1 MNQST
6 TLSTQDA
13 ALDCIQRGFCPVPFP
28 RGAKGPTIVGWTEWR
43 FTTDE
48 VPDRFRPDDNI
59 GIRLGD
65 DVGRLICVDLD
76 CDEALDLAPEYLMP
90 TPAVLGRPGRPR
102 SHWLYRVTTDG
113 GHGRS
118 LRDRLTNSA
127 MVEVLYNGRQVVVG
141 PSVHPI
147 EGDVYDTLDFTL
159 DDVPVMPRRS
169 LDACVEALHEACLQ
183 QRYADDPQKLEQARN
198 GRASQASTPAQP
210 PAVPDDPDSVPY
222 EQRLRRGEAYAANT
236 PGAISGSGGHNQ
248 TYGLATALVWGLCLN
263 PDDARS
269 ILSDYNARCEPP
281 WSERELDHKINEAAT
296 KPHEKPRG
304 WLLANEA
311 CTHSAPLADV
321 SGITAQMDEP
331 ADEPPEPA
339 TDHFPHPGAFPR
351 KLLDQA
357 PGIFHV
363 ALKYYRTISFEY
375 LPIAFLASFLTAVGC
390 VLGRRVRNRSG
401 TRTNLYAL
409 SLVGTGGG
417 KEATREVIQHLFQWA
432 GEEGPN
438 AEIARM
444 TGHEDFSSDTSIYSA
459 LKLQNPILFQIDE
472 FGLFMQAVGSSS
484 RTAPH
489 LHNVNSAL
497 LKLYSKSR
505 TVFRPKAYADPRR
518 NIEIVQPHVCLYGT
532 SVASNFWTAMDRDK
546 VEGGFLPRMLIFE
559 NTEAEHGEAT
569 EVDPPETVLHFLRKL
584 YSIPCGLAHNQ
595 PVPTLLETTADAQA
609 LLDEYRDTAR
619 SQLDESKRVTCL
631 WTRAAENATKVAMI
645 HACMRDWMGNFAA
658 GDLPVIDAASADW
671 GIRLV
676 DYLVRL
682 AMHRCYWHIVGGE
695 FDRLCKEI
703 VTYLRTCDGRQQR
716 FSELSNVFGNVSPRH
731 WLEVRASLET
741 KRLVSVEFPKTG
753 RRGRPPEVWRL
764 RL

>member
-1 MNQST
+1 MNDLEALT
-6 TLSTQDA
+6 TRDA
-13 ALDCIQRGFCPVPFP
+13 ALDYIRRGFCPVPFP
-28 RGAKGPTIVGWTEWR
+28 RGAKGPTVPGWSSWR
-43 FTTDE
+43 FTKDD
-48 VPDRFRPDDNI
+48 VPREFCQDHNI

-65 DVGRLICVDLD
+65 DVGRLICIDLD
-76 CDEALDLAPEYLMP
+76 CPEALALAPDFLTP
-90 TPAVLGRPGRPR
+90 TPAVLGRPNRLA
-102 SHWLYRVTTDG
+102 SHWLYRVSGEDRP
-113 GHGRS
+113 GRS
-118 LRDRLTNSA
+118 LRDRLTNRPV
-127 MVEVLYNGRQVVVG
+127 VEILYNGRQVVVG
-141 PSVHPI
+141 PSVHPDD
-147 EGDVYDTLDFTL
+147 GDIYDAIRFTL
-159 DDVPVMPRRS
+159 DDLPVVPRRS
-169 LDACVEALHEACLQ
+169 LDACVEALHDACLQ
-183 QRYADDPQKLEQARN
+183 QRYADDSQKLEQVRI
-198 GRASQASTPAQP
+198 GRKSQTSALLSLVEA
-210 PAVPDDPDSVPY
+210 PDDPDRIPY

-248 TYGLATALVWGLCLN
+248 TYALATALVWGLCLS
-263 PDDARS
+263 PEDARS
-269 ILSDYNARCEPP
+269 ILDDYNARCEPP
-281 WSERELDHKINEAAT
+281 WSERELHHKISEAAR
-296 KPHEKPRG
+296 KPHQKPRG
-304 WLLANEA
+304 WLLADTDGNV
-311 CTHSAPLADV
+311 SVPLADV
-321 SGITAQMDEP
+321 SGITAQMDES
-331 ADEPPEPA
+331 ADDETESV
-339 TDHFPHPGAFPR
+339 TDEFPHPGPLPCH
-351 KLLDQA
+351 LLNQTPD
-357 PGIFHV
+357 IFHV

-432 GEEGPN
+432 GEDGPN

-444 TGHEDFSSDTSIYSA
+444 TGYEDFSSDTSIYSA
-459 LKLQNPILFQIDE
+459 LSVQNPILFQIDE

-518 NIEIVQPHVCLYGT
+518 NVEIVQPHVCLYGT

-559 NTEAEHGEAT
+559 NTEAERGEAT
-569 EVDPPETVLHFLRKL
+569 EVDPPDTVLHFLRKL
-584 YSIPCGLAHNQ
+584 YSIPCGLAHNL
-595 PVPTLLETTADAQA
+595 PVPTLLETTVDAQA

-619 SQLDESKRVTCL
+619 SRLDESKKVTCL
-631 WTRAAENATKVAMI
+631 WTRAAENATKLAMI

-658 GDLPVIDAASADW
+658 GDLPVIDAKSANW
-671 GIRLV
+671 GIDLV

-682 AMHRCYWHIVGGE
+682 SMHRCHWHIVGGE

-703 VTYLRTCDGRQQR
+703 VGYLRTCGSKQQR
-716 FSELSNVFGNVSPRH
+716 FSELSNMFGNVSPRQ
-731 WLEVRASLET
+731 WTEVRASLES
-741 KRLVSVEFPKTG
+741 KRLVSVEFLKTG